1 MAQRSAPRPE
11 SDRADLAAMMTPLSR
26 ALIAAELPIL
36 RAHDISMWAYV
47 VLNALI
53 EQPVRTQAALAQA
66 IGADK
71 TRIIGVLDQMQQRG
85 LIDRTPDPADRRA
98 HLLGIT
104 VAGRELRDAV
114 RADIQ
119 RGEERV
125 LAKLPAADRR
135 AFLRS
140 LAALAALSAEE
151 ITGETPAAD
160 D

>member
-11 SDRADLAAMMTPLSR
+11 PSRADLAAMMTPLSR

-36 RAHDISMWAYV
+36 RAHEVSMWGYV

-71 TRIIGVLDQMQQRG
+71 TRIIGVLDELQQRG
-85 LIDRTPDPADRRA
+85 LIERTPDPTDRRA
-98 HLLGIT
+98 HLLDIT
-104 VAGRELRDAV
+104 VAGSALRDAV

-125 LAKLPAADRR
+125 LARLPPADRK

-140 LAALAALSAEE
+140 LATLAALPAEE
-151 ITGETPAAD
+151 ITGESPAPND
-160 D
+160 

>member
-1 MAQRSAPRPE
+1 MAQRPEPRPE
-11 SDRADLAAMMTPLSR
+11 PSRADLAAMMTPLSR

-36 RAHDISMWAYV
+36 RAHELSMWGYV

-53 EQPVRTQAALAQA
+53 DEPVRTQAALAQA

-71 TRIIGVLDQMQQRG
+71 TRIIGVLDGLQERG
-85 LIDRTPDPADRRA
+85 LIERTPDPADRRA
-98 HLLGIT
+98 HLLEIT
-104 VAGRELRDAV
+104 AAGRELRDAV

-125 LAKLPAADRR
+125 LAKLTPADRR

-140 LAALAALSAEE
+140 LATLAALPAEE
-151 ITGETPAAD
+151 IAGDEPMGT
-160 D
+160 

>member
-1 MAQRSAPRPE
+1 MAQRSTPRPE
-11 SDRADLAAMMTPLSR
+11 ADRADLAAMMTPLYR

-47 VLNALI
+47 VLGTLI

-71 TRIIGVLDQMQQRG
+71 TRIIGVLDELQQRD
-85 LIDRTPDPADRRA
+85 LIVRTPDPADRRA

-104 VAGRELRDAV
+104 AAGRELRDAV
-114 RADIQ
+114 QTDIQ
-119 RGEERV
+119 RGEEQRV

-140 LAALAALSAEE
+140 LATLAALPAEE
-151 ITGETPAAD
+151 ITGEAPD
-160 D
+160 G